1 MLAGKLSGM
10 SKAHRKLPRKRNRP
24 EARPHNLTED
34 ALAGAALAVSSA
46 QGPTL
51 FQELVRYL
59 ATTLEVE
66 CAFISSPH
74 EDAPC
79 SMRVF
84 AFFLDGRIRENFE
97 YPLTG
102 TPCETVIGQHFRIYP
117 TRLCETFPA
126 DLDFA
131 KLGFDS
137 YAGFPLRDG
146 DGRPLGLIAVVSR
159 RPMGNSEFIE
169 SVLKI
174 FAVRASAELERMRA
188 DEALRAS
195 EEQYRTIFNASEDG
209 LILRDA
215 ESRVVDVNPAYL
227 AVTGVTREEVMN
239 ADWVPNLP
247 GDLAEHARELRLRAL
262 QGEKLHFEGER
273 IRKDGTRYECEVRF
287 LPIQY
292 RGVPHVLGIMRDVT
306 ARKRAEAGRA
316 QLESQLRQAQKMEAI
331 GHLTGG
337 IAHDFNNILTSVM
350 GYMVLAA
357 EREAAR
363 ADPKLGRYLA
373 QAQHSCERARD
384 LIQQMLT
391 FSRGRRGDARTLDLP
406 DLVNECARLLRSTL
420 TATMELQTESAAN
433 TPAVRVDPVHI
444 DQILLNLCINARDA
458 MGGAGLVRL
467 STRRTR
473 IDSATCASCR
483 QPMSGTFAELS
494 VRDSGPGIAPH
505 ILDRMFDP
513 FFTTKELGKG
523 SGMGLSTVHGIVHEY
538 GGHILVESMS
548 ARGAE
553 FRILLPGVEP
563 VTQEVS
569 ENGRAETVR
578 GAMKSELAGRVL
590 VVDDEESVREFMRD
604 LLENWGLTVALAAG
618 GVQAKAMLDA
628 APDSVDLVITDQT
641 MPRLTGLDL
650 ASHLRSIRP
659 GLPVILYSGY
669 LEGMSEDDAKAAGVS
684 ALLRKPVQPAE
695 LFDLLQRLLSS

>member
-1 MLAGKLSGM
+1 M
-10 SKAHRKLPRKRNRP
+10 SKSRSKVSRKRKQP
-24 EARPHNLTED
+24 EARQHSITED
-34 ALAGAALAVSSA
+34 ALASAALAVSSA

-59 ATTLEVE
+59 ATTLGVD

-84 AFFLDGRIRENFE
+84 AFFLDGQVRENFE

-102 TPCETVIGQHFRIYP
+102 TPCETVIGQRFRIYP
-117 TRLCETFPA
+117 TRLGETFPA
-126 DLDFA
+126 DADFV
-131 KLGFDS
+131 KYGFES

-146 DGRPLGLIAVVSR
+146 DGRPLGLIAAVSR
-159 RPMGNSEFIE
+159 KPMANGEFVE

-174 FAVRASAELERMRA
+174 FAVRASAELQRMRA
-188 DEALRAS
+188 DDALRAS
-195 EEQYRTIFNASEDG
+195 EEQYRTIFNASEEG
-209 LILRDA
+209 MILRDA

-227 AVTGVTREEVMN
+227 AITGETREEVMS
-239 ADWVPNLP
+239 AGWVPKLP
-247 GDLAEHARELRLRAL
+247 ADLAEHARELRLRAL
-262 QGEKLHFEGER
+262 QGEKLYFEGER
-273 IRKDGTRYECEVRF
+273 VRKDGARYDCEIRF

-350 GYMVLAA
+350 GYVVLAA

-363 ADPKLGRYLA
+363 ADPKLGRYLE

-384 LIQQMLT
+384 LIQQMLM
-391 FSRGRRGDARTLDLP
+391 FSRGRRGEARALDLP

-420 TATMELQTESAAN
+420 TATMELQTEAASD

-458 MGGAGLVRL
+458 LGGAGLVRL
-467 STRRTR
+467 RTRRTSL
-473 IDSATCASCR
+473 DGVTCASCR
-483 QPMSGTFAELS
+483 QPVHGTFAELS

-505 ILDRMFDP
+505 VMDRMFDP
-513 FFTTKELGKG
+513 FFTTKEVGKG

-538 GGHILVESMS
+538 GGHIIVES
-548 ARGAE
+548 APAQGAE
-553 FRILLPGVEP
+553 FRILLPGLEP
-563 VTQEVS
+563 AAQDVS
-569 ENGRAETVR
+569 EAGRGERISEA
-578 GAMKSELAGRVL
+578 AKSELAGRVL

-604 LLENWGLTVALAAG
+604 LLENWGLTVEVAAG
-618 GVQAKAMLDA
+618 GVRAKAMLDA
-628 APDSVDLVITDQT
+628 APDSVDVVITDQT

-659 GLPVILYSGY
+659 DLPVIIYSGY
-669 LEGMSEDDAKAAGVS
+669 LEGLSEDQAKAAGVS
-684 ALLRKPVQPAE
+684 AVLQKPVQPAE
-695 LFDLLQRLLSS
+695 LFRLLQASLGD

>member
-1 MLAGKLSGM
+1 M
-10 SKAHRKLPRKRNRP
+10 SKTHRKLPRKRNQP
-24 EARPHNLTED
+24 DARQHSLTED
-34 ALAGAALAVSSA
+34 ALAAAALAVSSA
-46 QGPTL
+46 RGPTL

-59 ATTLEVE
+59 AKTLDVD

-84 AFFLDGRIRENFE
+84 AFVLDGEIRENFE
-97 YPLTG
+97 YPLAG

-117 TRLCETFPA
+117 KGLCKTFPA

-131 KLGFDS
+131 RLGFDS

-146 DGRPLGLIAVVSR
+146 DGRALGLIAVVSR
-159 RPMGNSEFIE
+159 KSMVNSEFIE

-209 LILRDA
+209 LILRDG

-227 AVTGVTREEVMN
+227 AITGVTREEVMN

-247 GDLAEHARELRLRAL
+247 ADLADHARELRLRAL

-273 IRKDGTRYECEVRF
+273 IRKDGTRYDAEVRF
-287 LPIQY
+287 VPIQY

-357 EREAAR
+357 EREAAQ
-363 ADPKLGRYLA
+363 ADPKLGRYLE
-373 QAQHSCERARD
+373 QARHSCERARD

-391 FSRGRRGDARTLDLP
+391 FSRGRRGDARALDLP

-420 TATMELQTESAAN
+420 TATIELQTESAAE

-458 MGGAGLVRL
+458 MGGAGLVQL

-473 IDSATCASCR
+473 LHGATCASCR
-483 QPMSGTFAELS
+483 QPVSGTFAELS

-505 ILDRMFDP
+505 VVDRMFDP
-513 FFTTKELGKG
+513 FFTTKEVGKG

-538 GGHILVESMS
+538 GGHILVESAN
-548 ARGAE
+548 ARGAV
-553 FRILLPGVEP
+553 FRILLPGLEP
-563 VTQEVS
+563 VAQEVR
-569 ENGRAETVR
+569 EGGRAEPVR
-578 GAMKSELAGRVL
+578 GATKSELAGRVL
-590 VVDDEESVREFMRD
+590 VVDDEQSVREFMRE
-604 LLENWGLTVALAAG
+604 LLENWGLTVAVAAG

-628 APDSVDLVITDQT
+628 APDSVDVVITDQT

-659 GLPVILYSGY
+659 ELPVILYSGY
-669 LEGMSEDDAKAAGVS
+669 LEGLSEDEARAAGVS

-695 LFDLLQRLLSS
+695 LFELLQISLSG